1 MTDLSGKRV
10 AMLVEDEFE
19 DLELTGPLEALR
31 AAGAVVT
38 LVGPAQGAT
47 YRGKRGE
54 AVVTSDLA
62 AGAARMKDFDA
73 LVIPGGHA
81 PDKMRMRHA
90 MVDLARDAMEAGK
103 PVAAICH
110 GPQLLISAN
119 AVRGRT
125 LTCWPSI
132 AIDVKNAG
140 GLYVDKPVVE
150 DGNLITS
157 RKPDDVPAFSEAIIR
172 ALSRVPALRLHQRS
186 GILGVPIVS
195 FVVQTLGRRRGGHLL
210 GPAAPQPRVGGRELD
225 AVQQDHRL
233 DVDPHQEH
241 DDRRD
246 RSVDAREARHVAHVP
261 REASSAP
268 FQSSPVTSAPIQTS
282 RNRTLAFGTK

>member
-1 MTDLSGKRV
+1 MADAVSLAGKRI
-10 AMLVEDEFE
+10 AILIEEEFE
-19 DLELTGPLEALR
+19 DRELTGPLDALR
-31 AAGAVVT
+31 AAGATVVV
-38 LVGPAQGAT
+38 VGPTAGAEFK
-47 YRGKRGE
+47 GERGE
-54 AVVTSDLA
+54 AIVTSELA

-81 PDKMRMRHA
+81 PDRMRMRHA

-119 AVRGRT
+119 VLRGRT

-157 RKPDDVPAFSEAIIR
+157 RKPDDVPVFSEAIIR
-172 ALSRVPALRLHQRS
+172 ALKRV
-186 GILGVPIVS
+186 
-195 FVVQTLGRRRGGHLL
+195 
-210 GPAAPQPRVGGRELD
+210 
-225 AVQQDHRL
+225 
-233 DVDPHQEH
+233 
-241 DDRRD
+241 
-246 RSVDAREARHVAHVP
+246 HV
-261 REASSAP
+261 
-268 FQSSPVTSAPIQTS
+268 
-282 RNRTLAFGTK
+282 

>member
-1 MTDLSGKRV
+1 MPESSPLSGKRI
-10 AMLVEDEFE
+10 AMLVEEEFE
-19 DLELTGPLEALR
+19 DLELTGPVDALR
-31 AAGAVVT
+31 AAGATVT
-38 LVGPAQGAT
+38 IVGPTAGAT
-47 YRGKRGE
+47 FRGKRGE
-54 AVVTSDLA
+54 STVTSDLA

-90 MVDLARDAMEAGK
+90 MVDLTREAMEAGK

-172 ALSRVPALRLHQRS
+172 ALSRS
-186 GILGVPIVS
+186 
-195 FVVQTLGRRRGGHLL
+195 
-210 GPAAPQPRVGGRELD
+210 
-225 AVQQDHRL
+225 
-233 DVDPHQEH
+233 
-241 DDRRD
+241 
-246 RSVDAREARHVAHVP
+246 ARITV
-261 REASSAP
+261 
-268 FQSSPVTSAPIQTS
+268 
-282 RNRTLAFGTK
+282 